1 MWNFFCQKTDKWI
14 FYQKLENT
22 NIGRLYA
29 KVVNNR
35 IDRTHCDYLFKMCCL
50 YIVLVL
56 QGSVETQLGWSGKFY

>member
-1 MWNFFCQKTDKWI
+1 
-14 FYQKLENT
+14 LENT

-35 IDRTHCDYLFKMCCL
+35 IDRTYCDYLFKMCCL